1 MQLYNFC
8 FISKLLTNEI
18 LSKLIKDEK
27 GVENFVKNISKDIS
41 SKELNIFKN
50 FVLLN
55 EENLKYL
62 NFVFSYI
69 YGENIF
75 NNTIELENFL
85 ELKLNARK
93 IYAKTFSGT
102 LEEFLEM
109 DNKLDD
115 ITKEILVI
123 AEKENAKI
131 QREAAKHEIEYST
144 PCERELY
151 NRRSC

>member
-27 GVENFVKNISKDIS
+27 GVENFVKNISKDIT
-41 SKELNIFKN
+41 SKELSIFKN

-55 EENLKYL
+55 EENLKYF

-109 DNKLDD
+109 DNKLDN

-131 QREAAKHEIEYST
+131 QREAARHEIEYST
-144 PCERELY
+144 PCERQIY